1 MTLRQCFAANLKKF
15 RAAAKLSQMKL
26 AETCDTAT
34 NYICEIE
41 AGKKFPSVEMIE
53 KIALALQVQ
62 PYLLFFDEQQ
72 LPGVPLIANKL
83 KSDIAQQINISVQ
96 EILTRY

>member
-1 MTLRQCFAANLKKF
+1 
-15 RAAAKLSQMKL
+15 MKL

-53 KIALALQVQ
+53 KIAAALQIQ
-62 PYLLFFDEQQ
+62 PWLLFFDEQQ
-72 LPGVPLIANKL
+72 LPGVPLIARKL
-83 KSDIAQQINISVQ
+83 KDDIAQNINLSVQ
-96 EILTRY
+96 EILSKY